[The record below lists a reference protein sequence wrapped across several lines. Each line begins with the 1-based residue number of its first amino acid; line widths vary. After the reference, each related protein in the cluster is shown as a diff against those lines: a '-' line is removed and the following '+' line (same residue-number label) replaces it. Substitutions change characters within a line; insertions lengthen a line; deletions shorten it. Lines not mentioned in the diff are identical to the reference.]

1 LADSRPPVAAN
12 AVAVALLVALIAG
25 LLLWQRPWGGDS
37 RRPPDPVP
45 PHANVLLER
54 QFDAL
59 TEAGSAAA
67 FVKAAGSSA
76 AAKRFARDVWLARR
90 DLGITGVRMD
100 YTRGGT
106 AADRADGSTSAR
118 VMVRWAASAGSPWG
132 ASERTEVPVRFRLRP
147 HGGAFDVVSATSE
160 GKEPLPPWLAGQVT
174 LDRFG
179 QSSVVTIDG
188 GADKVD
194 AGPMARRALAKVRAL
209 WPQASGRLCVIVPP
223 SPGVAAALLG
233 NTRAGV
239 RQLAAVTTSIDE
251 SADAAAVIVNPG
263 QWATMDPQAQQVVM
277 THEAVHALTGTVG
290 RDVNR
295 LVAEGFADYVA
306 LYGDTRPLAVTAGQ
320 VLRQVE
326 VSGPP
331 QRLPDAGHFEE
342 STEGLGA
349 VYESA
354 WMLFRMLGDEFGK
367 ASVLGLYQLVLDGV
381 SFPAAT
387 QEALGLTVDEVTD
400 RWRAYLTKSA
410 STVS

>member
-1 LADSRPPVAAN
+1 MADSRPSVAAN
-12 AVAVALLVALIAG
+12 AVAVALLLALIAG
-25 LLLWQRPWGGDS
+25 LLFWQRPWADEP
-37 RRPPDPVP
+37 RPLDPVP
-45 PHANVLLER
+45 PHASVLLEH

-59 TEAGSAAA
+59 TDAGSAAA
-67 FVKAAGSSA
+67 FVRAAGSSQ
-76 AAKRFARDVWLARR
+76 AAKRFARGVWLARR
-90 DLGITGVRMD
+90 DLGVTGVRMD
-100 YTRGGT
+100 YKRGGT

-118 VMVRWAASAGSPWG
+118 VMVRWAGSARSPWG
-132 ASERTEVPVRFRLRP
+132 ASKHTEVPVRFRLRP
-147 HGGAFDVVSATSE
+147 HGRAFDVVSAASE
-160 GKEPLPPWLAGQVT
+160 GKEALPPWLAGQVAV
-174 LDRFG
+174 DRFG
-179 QSSVVTIDG
+179 ESSVVTIDG
-188 GADKVD
+188 GSDRVD

-209 WPQASGRLCVIVPP
+209 WPRASERLCVIVPP

-233 NTRAGV
+233 DTPAGV
-239 RQLAAVTTSIDE
+239 RQLAAVTTSIAG
-251 SADAAAVIVNPG
+251 SPGAAAVIVNPG

-295 LVAEGFADYVA
+295 LVAEGFADYIA

-326 VSGPP
+326 ISGPP
-331 QRLPDAGHFEE
+331 KRLPDAADFEE
-342 STEGLGA
+342 SSEGLGA

-367 ASVLGLYQLVLDGV
+367 AAVIDLYRLALDGV

-387 QEALGLTVDEVTD
+387 QQALGLSVDEVTD

>member
-1 LADSRPPVAAN
+1 MADSRSPVAAN
-12 AVAVALLVALIAG
+12 AAAVALLLALIAG
-25 LLLWQRPWGGDS
+25 LLLWQRPWVGE
-37 RRPPDPVP
+37 PPPLDPVP
-45 PHANVLLER
+45 PHASVLLQR

-59 TEAGSAAA
+59 SDADSAAS
-67 FVKAAGSSA
+67 FITAAGSSEP
-76 AAKRFARDVWLARR
+76 AKRFARDAWLARR
-90 DLGITGVRMD
+90 ALGITGVRMD
-100 YTRGGT
+100 YKRGGT
-106 AADRADGSTSAR
+106 APDRADGSTSAR
-118 VMVRWAASAGSPWG
+118 VMVRWTGSARSPWG
-132 ASERTEVPVRFRLRP
+132 ASKRTEVPVRFRLHP
-147 HGGAFDVVSATSE
+147 HGRSFDVVSATSE
-160 GKEPLPPWLAGQVT
+160 SKAALPPWLAGQVT

-188 GADKVD
+188 GSDKVN

-223 SPGVAAALLG
+223 SPAAAAALLG
-233 NTRAGV
+233 ETRAGV

-295 LVAEGFADYVA
+295 LVAEGFADYIA
-306 LYGDTRPLAVTAGQ
+306 LYGDRRPLAVTAGQ
-320 VLRQVE
+320 VLRQVK

-331 QRLPDAGHFEE
+331 KRLPDAGDFDE

-354 WMLFRMLGDEFGK
+354 WMLFRMMGDEFGK
-367 ASVLGLYQLVLDGV
+367 DAVIGLYRLVLDGAG
-381 SFPAAT
+381 FPAAA
-387 QEALGLTVDEVTD
+387 QQALGLTVDEVTD